1 MEALEDKIKRF
12 LLIGSGYGSGDGSG
26 DGYGDGSGD
35 GDGDG
40 YGSGSGYGSGDGSG
54 DGDGDGYGYGLHT
67 LDGERIYIIDGLQ
80 TIIRSIH
87 STYAVGVILN
97 DDLTLT
103 HTYIAKVGNC
113 FAHGDTLRQA
123 RESAEAKALQNEP
136 IEQRIL
142 RFKAQYPDNNKKI
155 PAMELFKWHN
165 ILTGS
170 CEQGRRN
177 FALNKGIDLDNDSFT
192 IQEFVEI
199 TKNSYGGDIIKQIL
213 L

>member
-12 LLIGSGYGSGDGSG
+12 LQVGDGYGSGYG

-35 GDGDG
+35 GIKSINGECINMVDGMP
-40 YGSGSGYGSGDGSG
+40 
-54 DGDGDGYGYGLHT
+54 
-67 LDGERIYIIDGLQ
+67 
-80 TIIRSIH
+80 TIIRSIYN
-87 STYAVGVILN
+87 TYAVGVILN
-97 DDLTLT
+97 NDLTLT
-103 HTYIAKVGNC
+103 HTYIAKVDNY
-113 FAHGDTLRQA
+113 FAHGNTLHQA

-136 IEQRIL
+136 VEQRIQ
-142 RFKAQYPDNNKKI
+142 RFKEQYPDNNKKI

-192 IQEFVEI
+192 IQEFVKI

>member
-1 MEALEDKIKRF
+1 MEAINDKIKRF
-12 LLIGSGYGSGDGSG
+12 LAISYGYGDGDGDGSGSGYGSGSGSG

-35 GDGDG
+35 GVKSINGECIHMVDGMP
-40 YGSGSGYGSGDGSG
+40 
-54 DGDGDGYGYGLHT
+54 
-67 LDGERIYIIDGLQ
+67 

-97 DDLTLT
+97 KDLTLT
-103 HTYIAKVGNC
+103 HTYIAKVGNY
-113 FAHGDTLRQA
+113 FAHGDTLHQA
-123 RESAEAKALQNEP
+123 RESAEAKVLQNEP
-136 IEQRIL
+136 VEQRIQ
-142 RFKAQYPDNNKKI
+142 RFKEQYPDNNKKI

-192 IQEFVEI
+192 IIEFVEI

>member
-1 MEALEDKIKRF
+1 MEAIEDKIKRF
-12 LLIGSGYGSGDGSG
+12 LQAG
-26 DGYGDGSGD
+26 DGYGDGYGVKSINGECIHMVD
-35 GDGDG
+35 GM
-40 YGSGSGYGSGDGSG
+40 S
-54 DGDGDGYGYGLHT
+54 T
-67 LDGERIYIIDGLQ
+67 V
-80 TIIRSIH
+80 IRSIH

-97 DDLTLT
+97 EDLTLT
-103 HTYIAKVGNC
+103 HTYIAKVGNY
-113 FAHGDTLRQA
+113 FAHGDTLHQA

-136 IEQRIL
+136 VEQRIQ
-142 RFKAQYPDNNKKI
+142 RFKEQYPDNNKKI

-192 IQEFVEI
+192 ITEFVDF

>member
-1 MEALEDKIKRF
+1 M
-12 LLIGSGYGSGDGSG
+12 
-26 DGYGDGSGD
+26 
-35 GDGDG
+35 
-40 YGSGSGYGSGDGSG
+40 
-54 DGDGDGYGYGLHT
+54 
-67 LDGERIYIIDGLQ
+67 IDGMP

-97 DDLTLT
+97 NDLTLT

-136 IEQRIL
+136 VEQRIQ
-142 RFKAQYPDNNKKI
+142 RFKEQYPDNNKKI

-177 FALNKGIDLDNDSFT
+177 FALNKGIDLDKDSFT
-192 IQEFVEI
+192 IKEFVEI

>member
-12 LLIGSGYGSGDGSG
+12 LLIGSGYGY
-26 DGYGDGSGD
+26 GYGDG
-35 GDGDG
+35 
-40 YGSGSGYGSGDGSG
+40 YGYGSGDGSG